1 MVIKNT
7 VEKIDDSRVN
17 GNLLARMSS
26 FLPAKGLWT
35 AGKMNE
41 LKL

>member
-17 GNLLARMSS
+17 GNPLARMSS
-26 FLPAKGLWT
+26 FLPTKDLWT
-35 AGKMNE
+35 VGKTNE